1 MLKGKVSDGVFID
14 HCVDLSHNSNVYFD
28 KGAGIFRLWD
38 EKTYKDFLDRK
49 RLCTPQELIQG
60 APGKELNR
68 LLQRADTL
76 QILRGYRENPFLSGE
91 VAETEQQLLDYDPI
105 AWKNKPLN
113 AVILENFKSC
123 REERQADRRE
133 EEAENYQL
141 LQVA

>member
-1 MLKGKVSDGVFID
+1 M
-14 HCVDLSHNSNVYFD
+14 
-28 KGAGIFRLWD
+28 
-38 EKTYKDFLDRK
+38 
-49 RLCTPQELIQG
+49 
-60 APGKELNR
+60 NR

-133 EEAENYQL
+133 EEAESYQL